1 MVYNCPCGAVLKS
14 TRDIKRHEISMRH
27 QQAMNTQKNTE
38 EVQDELEDKLED
50 DSLQNTS
57 VDENENENNEVPQ
70 EDLLQDL
77 ENDKFIED
85 EEQKIDEK
93 KNDIIKD
100 RLDQIKLEKQ
110 QLQLENLKNKVEK
123 QNKKVE
129 DDQIF
134 DDKGTPIVGKDKRA
148 MIAKI
153 KQYIHLFPQ
162 ELKGFKIKKN
172 ADIKQLQEYL
182 DEIDSILEVQTIED
196 FCIKPILESIQACE
210 PIVFRFTKLDIR
222 GLAVNLKLNPQF
234 NTLSK
239 KLYVK
244 YGSFIQMPVE
254 YQMILVILT
263 TTMLTIQKNKGRDK
277 FEFYINQPLN
287 QDNNTNV

>member
-38 EVQDELEDKLED
+38 EVKEVQDELED

-110 QLQLENLKNKVEK
+110 QLQLENLKNEVEK

-134 DDKGTPIVGKDKRA
+134 DDKGTPIVGKDRRQ

-172 ADIKQLQEYL
+172 ADI
-182 DEIDSILEVQTIED
+182 IIS
-196 FCIKPILESIQACE
+196 
-210 PIVFRFTKLDIR
+210 
-222 GLAVNLKLNPQF
+222 
-234 NTLSK
+234 
-239 KLYVK
+239 
-244 YGSFIQMPVE
+244 
-254 YQMILVILT
+254 
-263 TTMLTIQKNKGRDK
+263 
-277 FEFYINQPLN
+277 
-287 QDNNTNV
+287 